1 MSNSIINKVFSR
13 FPSLIPE
20 IQEICSKV
28 LALECDA
35 SRVYV
40 DAILDSEQGYIF
52 TNDYTYLMKRAS
64 VVKSKDD
71 GQQEDASSMFVR
83 DMRNRIDSYFGI
95 VVRNVRDSLPKIIG
109 FFLVKKVQVRSYQ
122 STTN

>member
-1 MSNSIINKVFSR
+1 
-13 FPSLIPE
+13 
-20 IQEICSKV
+20 
-28 LALECDA
+28 
-35 SRVYV
+35 
-40 DAILDSEQGYIF
+40 
-52 TNDYTYLMKRAS
+52 MKRAS